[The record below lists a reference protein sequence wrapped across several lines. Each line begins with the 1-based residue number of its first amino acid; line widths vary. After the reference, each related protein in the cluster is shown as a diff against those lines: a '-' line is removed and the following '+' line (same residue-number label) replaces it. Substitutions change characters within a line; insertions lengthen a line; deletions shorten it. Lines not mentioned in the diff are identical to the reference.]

1 LVMSIVTTNPARV
14 IVKLIDQRN
23 LTQDQIFKLAHFID
37 SYEIEKQLQETLVI
51 DINEITRD
59 GTIELVLTPKSG
71 LKYEDIS
78 DHLKTVISFALKNVD
93 LGECEWEIVK
103 ISFETQRPGKP
114 SYVAEDLHRAFKA
127 K

>member
-1 LVMSIVTTNPARV
+1 MSIVTTNPARV
-14 IVKLIDQRN
+14 IVKLIDQRK

-37 SYEIEKQLQETLVI
+37 SYEIEKQLQDILVI
-51 DINEITRD
+51 DIDEITKE

-114 SYVAEDLHRAFKA
+114 SYVAEDLHKAFKT